1 MKKLKKLRWTH
12 IYIAVLFLFTVFI
25 ALDTFVISYSEKD
38 GSQVDES
45 MFEDRKDSE
54 EPKNPWL
61 TPRSEDED
69 SDGIYYPIVTENSYQ
84 TENFSVIISELR
96 KYDTSIYVAEVKVSS
111 ARYLK
116 TAFANDTFGRN
127 VTALTSEIAEDHGAI
142 FAVNGDYYG
151 AREKG
156 IVIRNGILYRTQA
169 DSFDLLCIYADGSF
183 KIYQEGERDAEALV
197 KEGVWQCMT
206 FGPGL
211 IEDGEITVSDGQEVK
226 FSMQS
231 NPRTAIG
238 IVDELSYIFV
248 VSDGRTDESRGLSL
262 LELAEVMQELGAV
275 TAYNLDGG
283 GSSSMY
289 FNGRVVNNPTSS
301 GASIQERGV
310 SDIVYIG

>member
-1 MKKLKKLRWTH
+1 MKKPRWTH
-12 IYIAVLFLFTVFI
+12 IYAAILFLFTVFI
-25 ALDTFVISYSEKD
+25 ALDTFVIPYSEKD

-45 MFEDRKDSE
+45 MFDNQGENE
-54 EPKNPWL
+54 EPKNPWVQ
-61 TPRSEDED
+61 PRDEGGD
-69 SDGIYYPIVTENSYQ
+69 SDEIYYPIVTENSYQ
-84 TENFSVIISELR
+84 AENFSVTISELR
-96 KYDTSIYVAEVKVSS
+96 KYETSIYVAEVKVSS

-127 VTALTSEIAEDHGAI
+127 VTALTSEIAEDHRAV

-169 DSFDLLCIYADGSF
+169 DSLDLLCIYADGSF
-183 KIYQEGERDAEALV
+183 KIYHDGERDAEALV

-206 FGPGL
+206 FGPSL
-211 IEDGEITVSDGQEVK
+211 IEDGEITVTDGQEVK

-262 LELAEVMQELGAV
+262 LELADVMQELGAV

-289 FNGRVVNNPTSS
+289 FNGRVVNNPTTS
-301 GASIQERGV
+301 GTSIQERGV

>member
-1 MKKLKKLRWTH
+1 MKKPRWTH
-12 IYIAVLFLFTVFI
+12 IYAAILFLFTVFI

-45 MFEDRKDSE
+45 MFDNQGENE
-54 EPKNPWL
+54 EPKNPWVQ
-61 TPRSEDED
+61 PRDEGGD
-69 SDGIYYPIVTENSYQ
+69 SDEIYYPIVTENSYQ
-84 TENFSVIISELR
+84 AENFSVTISELR
-96 KYDTSIYVAEVKVSS
+96 KYEPSIYVAEVKVSS

-127 VTALTSEIAEDHGAI
+127 VTALTSEIAEDHRAV

-169 DSFDLLCIYADGSF
+169 DSLDLLCIYADGSF
-183 KIYQEGERDAEALV
+183 KIYHDGERDAEALV

-206 FGPGL
+206 FGPSL
-211 IEDGEITVSDGQEVK
+211 IEDGEITVTDGQEVK

-262 LELAEVMQELGAV
+262 LELADVMQELGAV

-289 FNGRVVNNPTSS
+289 FNGRVVNNPTTS
-301 GASIQERGV
+301 GTSIQERGV

>member
-1 MKKLKKLRWTH
+1 MKKPRWTH
-12 IYIAVLFLFTVFI
+12 IYAAILFLFTVFI

-45 MFEDRKDSE
+45 MFDNQGENE
-54 EPKNPWL
+54 EPKNPWVQ
-61 TPRSEDED
+61 PRDEGGD
-69 SDGIYYPIVTENSYQ
+69 SDEIYYPIVTENSYQ
-84 TENFSVIISELR
+84 AENFSVTISELR
-96 KYDTSIYVAEVKVSS
+96 KYETSIYVAEVKVSS

-127 VTALTSEIAEDHGAI
+127 VTALTSEIAEDHRAV

-169 DSFDLLCIYADGSF
+169 DSLDLLCIYADGSF
-183 KIYQEGERDAEALV
+183 KIYHDGERDAEALV

-206 FGPGL
+206 FGPSL
-211 IEDGEITVSDGQEVK
+211 IEDGEITVTDGQLVK

-262 LELAEVMQELGAV
+262 LELADVMQELGAV

-289 FNGRVVNNPTSS
+289 FNGRVVNNPTTS
-301 GASIQERGV
+301 GTSIQERGV

>member
-1 MKKLKKLRWTH
+1 MKKPRWTH
-12 IYIAVLFLFTVFI
+12 IYAAILFLFTVFI

-45 MFEDRKDSE
+45 MFDNQGENE
-54 EPKNPWL
+54 EPKNPWVQ
-61 TPRSEDED
+61 PRDEGGD
-69 SDGIYYPIVTENSYQ
+69 SDEIYYPIVTENSYQ
-84 TENFSVIISELR
+84 AENFSVTISALR
-96 KYDTSIYVAEVKVSS
+96 KYETSIYVAEVKVSS

-127 VTALTSEIAEDHGAI
+127 VTALTSEIAEDHRAV

-169 DSFDLLCIYADGSF
+169 DSLDLLCIYADGSF
-183 KIYQEGERDAEALV
+183 KIYHDGERDAEALV

-206 FGPGL
+206 FGPSL
-211 IEDGEITVSDGQEVK
+211 IEDGEITVTDGQEVK

-262 LELAEVMQELGAV
+262 LELADVMQELGAV

-289 FNGRVVNNPTSS
+289 FNGRVVNNPTTS
-301 GASIQERGV
+301 GTSIQERGV

>member
-1 MKKLKKLRWTH
+1 MKKPRWTH
-12 IYIAVLFLFTVFI
+12 IYAAILFLFTVFI

-45 MFEDRKDSE
+45 MFDNQGENE
-54 EPKNPWL
+54 EPKNPWVQ
-61 TPRSEDED
+61 PRDEGGD
-69 SDGIYYPIVTENSYQ
+69 SDEIYYPIVTENSYQ
-84 TENFSVIISELR
+84 AENFSVTISELR
-96 KYDTSIYVAEVKVSS
+96 KYETSIYVAEVKVSS

-127 VTALTSEIAEDHGAI
+127 VTALTSEIAEDHRAV

-169 DSFDLLCIYADGSF
+169 DSLDLLCIYADGSF
-183 KIYQEGERDAEALV
+183 KIYHDGERDAEALV

-206 FGPGL
+206 FGPSL
-211 IEDGEITVSDGQEVK
+211 IEDGEITVTDGQEVK

-238 IVDELSYIFV
+238 
-248 VSDGRTDESRGLSL
+248 
-262 LELAEVMQELGAV
+262 
-275 TAYNLDGG
+275 
-283 GSSSMY
+283 
-289 FNGRVVNNPTSS
+289 
-301 GASIQERGV
+301 
-310 SDIVYIG
+310 